1 MATPTLKEMVETME
15 KAMST
20 WDLSDEYLAA
30 HNQETREEAA
40 YGEWSYGISM
50 VPCDWVYPYLK
61 ALSEDERLS
70 GMVECIEK
78 EM

>member
-1 MATPTLKEMVETME
+1 MSTPTLKEMIENME
-15 KAMST
+15 KAMSM
-20 WDLSDEYLAA
+20 WDLSDEYLKT
-30 HNQETREEAA
+30 HNHVTREEAA

-50 VPCDWVYPYLK
+50 IPCGLVYPYLK

-70 GMVECIEK
+70 GMVESIEM